1 MSSVCAFSL
10 IFFIGSYL
18 LYRFFTKTPVPPDFE
33 LEAIIAA
40 PLPQEPLL
48 DDDNADEHAVEF
60 ADTLSAL
67 KTGDVET
74 SDYEQSE
81 FADIIDEEEVEK
93 AESNQAVLGFIVFIL
108 WIIFEI
114 MANGL

>member
-1 MSSVCAFSL
+1 MSSICALLL
-10 IFFIGSYL
+10 IFSIGTYP

-33 LEAIIAA
+33 LEAIIAT
-40 PLPQEPLL
+40 PSPQEPLL

-93 AESNQAVLGFIVFIL
+93 AESNQAVLGFLVFIL

-114 MANGL
+114 AIN